1 MTIQVVVADDHKM
14 FRAGVIEL
22 LHTFDDLEVVGQAS
36 TGVETLA
43 LVQDLQPDV
52 LLLDLDMPDTVSTG
66 FESVTTAVAV
76 RTASPGTKVVVLTMH
91 DDADLVRK
99 LIHAGVSSYLVKS
112 AGREELYAAIA
123 AAARDENSVMVSVS
137 RATATALSS
146 GLTEGPSILTAREH
160 DVLQCLARGG
170 TNRSIGRELHL
181 AEATIKRHL
190 ATIYN
195 KLDAHTRL
203 EVVRKAHALG
213 LLS

>member
-1 MTIQVVVADDHKM
+1 MTISVVVADDHKM

-22 LHTFDDLEVVGQAS
+22 LQTFDDLEIVGQAA
-36 TGVETLA
+36 TGEEALA
-43 LVQDLQPDV
+43 LVRELRPDV
-52 LLLDLDMPDTVSTG
+52 VLLDLDMPDTVSSG
-66 FESVTTAVAV
+66 VECVTTAVAV
-76 RTASPGTKVVVLTMH
+76 RDAYPETKIVVLTMH

-99 LIHAGVSSYLVKS
+99 LIHAGVNSYLVKS

-137 RATATALSS
+137 RATANALSS
-146 GLTEGPSILTAREH
+146 GLTEGPSILTARES
-160 DVLQCLARGG
+160 DVLQALARGG
-170 TNRSIGRELHL
+170 TNRSIGCELHL

-203 EVVRKAHALG
+203 EVVRKAQTLG
-213 LLS
+213 LLT